1 MIKKIEKISIFW
13 KVFASVIIMIL
24 VSNLIL
30 AYIVHRGYETII
42 SQAQPYLPEALLEEM
57 AVNIS
62 NAWIIISSTIVFILL
77 LAILFTVL
85 FTANILKPLRDLL
98 DAVSEVKKGNLDVR
112 VEVKTRDEIEELAN
126 QFNIMISELK
136 LARELLEEEKEIL
149 EIKVKART
157 RELEELA
164 KNLEQK
170 VKERTKELEEKI
182 GELEKFHKLTVGREL
197 KMIELKKRLEKLEKE
212 LEKEK

>member
-30 AYIVHRGYETII
+30 AYIVHRGYETIV

-85 FTANILKPLRDLL
+85 FTSNILKPLRDLL